1 MPPEADRWIV
11 EVSGLTFVDLDLD
24 ETQLGGS
31 IVWTEPEDT
40 TQVRGGLRVVV
51 GWGGVMKRLVF
62 QPTTVHLMCDDGL
75 W

>member
-1 MPPEADRWIV
+1 MNRN

-40 TQVRGGLRVVV
+40 TQVRGRGCGL
-51 GWGGVMKRLVF
+51 WLGGV
-62 QPTTVHLMCDDGL
+62 G
-75 W
+75 